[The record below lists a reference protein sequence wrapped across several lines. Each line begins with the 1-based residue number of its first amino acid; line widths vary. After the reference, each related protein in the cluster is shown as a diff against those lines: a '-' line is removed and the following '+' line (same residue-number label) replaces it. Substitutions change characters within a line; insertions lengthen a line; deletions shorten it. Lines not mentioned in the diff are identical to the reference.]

1 MWRATPALHCARHAS
16 LRRDT
21 RAQRGKVGLQKQ
33 IELEY
38 DHTLEVAK
46 AALAGGCRACHLVS
60 SVGASSSAGV
70 TYLRT
75 KGRIEEALKALGF
88 ARLLIYRP
96 ACLVGGDRDKPGV
109 KRSLISVCTAV
120 GLLSK
125 IDVNAVATAM
135 RVVALRQANGT
146 VEVFENSALLS
157 LAGAASKD

>member
-1 MWRATPALHCARHAS
+1 M
-16 LRRDT
+16 
-21 RAQRGKVGLQKQ
+21 
-33 IELEY
+33 
-38 DHTLEVAK
+38 
-46 AALAGGCRACHLVS
+46 
-60 SVGASSSAGV
+60 GASSSAGV

-109 KRSLISVCTAV
+109 KRSLISLCTTV

-157 LAGAASKD
+157 LAGAASRD